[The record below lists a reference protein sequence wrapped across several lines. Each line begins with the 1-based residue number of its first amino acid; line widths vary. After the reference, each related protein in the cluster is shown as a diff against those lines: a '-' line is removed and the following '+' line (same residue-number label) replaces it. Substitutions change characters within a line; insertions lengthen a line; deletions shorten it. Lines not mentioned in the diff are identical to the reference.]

1 MEFEAWKAALIN
13 EVETAAEA
21 RAEQALADPDDPR
34 IEKSQKA
41 LFDLADGL
49 RALPPDHA
57 ALKALFSE
65 EAEISNLMRAAAG
78 EPESRYHD
86 AKEELLGAYGF
97 EHEPFATADQFL
109 EVLRAKADETIS
121 EYRLRVRV
129 E

>member
-1 MEFEAWKAALIN
+1 MEFEAWKTALIN

-21 RAEQALADPDDPR
+21 RAEQALAGPDDPR

-41 LFDLADGL
+41 LFALVEQL
-49 RALPPDHA
+49 KELPPDHA

-86 AKEELLGAYGF
+86 AKEELLRAYGY
-97 EHEPFATADQFL
+97 EREPFETADQFL
-109 EVLRAKADETIS
+109 DLLRAKADETIS
-121 EYRLRVRV
+121 EYRLRV
-129 E
+129 